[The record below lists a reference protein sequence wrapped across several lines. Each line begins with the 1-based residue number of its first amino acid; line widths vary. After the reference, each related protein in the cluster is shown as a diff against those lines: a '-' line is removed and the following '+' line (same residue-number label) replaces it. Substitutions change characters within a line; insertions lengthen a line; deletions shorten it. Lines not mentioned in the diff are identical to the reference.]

1 MMVMAFL
8 SAVPSA
14 GLHWIF
20 RMMQILIAMAVSY
33 LAYLVIRR
41 GWLVSVEV
49 AYERLKLLR
58 SVSYILQYPHVTW
71 PRHFFSLRSVQF
83 IRDVHL
89 VYSLAVGSR

>member
-58 SVSYILQYPHVTW
+58 SVSYILQYPRVTW

-83 IRDVHL
+83 IRDVHF